1 MLYRYEI
8 QSENNSVGILTG
20 LDEYFTVD
28 EIWSLG
34 WFFEVKLNAPDI
46 DMCNTKSYFT
56 EKGNRKF
63 RKAIRNISKL
73 SESKGLKV
81 VCITVNRE
89 DLDNIV
95 YEDVNQVIIK
105 YVSVA

>member
-34 WFFEVKLNAPDI
+34 WFFEVKLNAPGI

-73 SESKGLKV
+73 SELKGLKV
-81 VCITVNRE
+81 VCITVNKE